1 MYKSKWA
8 TILYVVAS
16 VGQVEVQWHYV
27 HKKWHQL
34 TIRLNNQQFFPL
46 MAWASSQ
53 KTMAGFIGLK
63 LSVSGSMW
71 HHFIFYWFFYTWFGQ
86 HRVQSLTLLRI
97 FGMCCRSLYTT
108 ALLIICSCV
117 HTILVKNYAKLD
129 GSLLKRCHD
138 ALVLLSKLKM
148 VQYNITLSDFF
159 FLVMQCF
166 IMVLHLM
173 SIFISNYHSRTKRS
187 LSIFCTISKKKKRK
201 EKPIHFTAKFH
212 IWEHESISFLL
223 WLWTA
228 VIFLINCCCSEMRQR
243 KAETLYTL
251 FHYFCTCN
259 NETSAWFLS
268 LLTVPFG
275 SNYCFGNLKTL
286 LL

>member
-1 MYKSKWA
+1 MKWSTHHACCLMYKSNWA

-27 HKKWHQL
+27 HKKLHQL

-71 HHFIFYWFFYTWFGQ
+71 HHFIFYLFFYTWFGR

-173 SIFISNYHSRTKRS
+173 SIFISNYHSRTQRS
-187 LSIFCTISKKKKRK
+187 LSIFCTISKKKENKRK
-201 EKPIHFTAKFH
+201 THSLYSK
-212 IWEHESISFLL
+212 ISHLRTWKHQFFALIMNCSHLLDQLLLL
-223 WLWTA
+223 WNAAKKSWDSLHTFSL
-228 VIFLINCCCSEMRQR
+228 FLHLQ
-243 KAETLYTL
+243 
-251 FHYFCTCN
+251 
-259 NETSAWFLS
+259 
-268 LLTVPFG
+268 
-275 SNYCFGNLKTL
+275 
-286 LL
+286 